1 MTISS
6 QTTIG
11 RKGRSLFSL
20 ETNDSFLTRVEDTTA
35 PDNGK
40 WISEMILP
48 KDVIFAPW
56 AAERPL

>member
-1 MTISS
+1 M
-6 QTTIG
+6 
-11 RKGRSLFSL
+11 GRSLFSL